1 MTQEDKELLMRDL
14 SCRIPYGV
22 IVNVYRMPNVKL
34 TSVSWYDEVSV
45 EDSVGLY
52 PISEVKP
59 YMFPLSSMTE
69 EQQISLTKFVTNGIK
84 GENILYDWYNKNH
97 FDYRGLIEKGLAIDA
112 TGLNIYWIITT
123 NNIEKPRYSYVAR
136 TKKKL
141 LNITDN
147 KILLMFIT

>member
-1 MTQEDKELLMRDL
+1 MTQKDKELLMRDL

-69 EQQISLTKFVTNGIK
+69 EQQISLTKFVTNDIK

-112 TGLNIYWIITT
+112 TGLNIY
-123 NNIEKPRYSYVAR
+123 
-136 TKKKL
+136 
-141 LNITDN
+141 
-147 KILLMFIT
+147 